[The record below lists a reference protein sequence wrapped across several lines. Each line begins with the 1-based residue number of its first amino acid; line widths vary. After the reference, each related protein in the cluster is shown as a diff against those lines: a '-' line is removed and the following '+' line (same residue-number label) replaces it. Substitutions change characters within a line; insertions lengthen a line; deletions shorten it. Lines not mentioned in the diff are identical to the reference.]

1 MQPLFAR
8 LPLASFVLLAGYLVV
23 TALRVGNDTTTQMV
37 LSSIAMFAFSW
48 VSATHLLGARAAL
61 KFIAISLAIG
71 WFAEQMGASRGW
83 FFGVYTYTDVLGPKL
98 GVVPLVIPLMWFALV
113 YAAFVIANLIVWR
126 APVATPARRLD
137 TVLLCL
143 LAAMI
148 VCAYDLGA
156 KTYMVDV
163 AHAWT
168 VGMTDGWYFGKTLE
182 GFFGWTGT
190 SFVILLIVQ
199 WAIRRGARVAPAAR
213 VERWHALLPVGIY
226 AGSMAFT
233 ICNGSPIETRS
244 IVVFAMGIPVLA
256 AFAAWRQWQAGSSP
270 AGGAAA

>member
-1 MQPLFAR
+1 MQGFMAR
-8 LPLASFVLLAGYLVV
+8 LPLASFVLLAGFLVV
-23 TALRVGNDTTTQMV
+23 TVLRIGHDTTTQMV
-37 LSSIAMFAFSW
+37 LSSLVMFAFSW
-48 VSATHLLGARAAL
+48 ASATHLLGGKVAL
-61 KFIAISLAIG
+61 KLIGIALAIG

-83 FFGVYTYTDVLGPKL
+83 FFGVYTYTDVLGPEL

-113 YAAFVIANLIVWR
+113 YAGFVISNLIVWR
-126 APVATPARRLD
+126 APVATPDGKLD

-143 LAAMI
+143 LGAMI
-148 VCAYDLGA
+148 VAAYDLGA

-190 SFVILLIVQ
+190 SMVILLLFQ
-199 WAIRRGARVAPAAR
+199 WAARAPRPATAPH
-213 VERWHALLPVGIY
+213 VNRWHALLPVGVY

-233 ICNGSPIETRS
+233 ICNGSPVETRS
-244 IVVFAMGIPVLA
+244 IVVYAMGIPVLA
-256 AFAAWRQWQAGSSP
+256 AFAAWRQWQAEDMALP
-270 AGGAAA
+270 GAAA

>member
-1 MQPLFAR
+1 MQHLLAR
-8 LPLASFVLLAGYLVV
+8 LPLASFVLLAGFLVITV
-23 TALRVGNDTTTQMV
+23 LRVGNDTTTQMV
-37 LSSIAMFAFSW
+37 LSSLVMFAFSW

-61 KFIAISLAIG
+61 KFTAIALAIG

-98 GVVPLVIPLMWFALV
+98 GVVPVVIPLMWFALV
-113 YAAFVIANLIVWR
+113 YAAFVISNLIVWR
-126 APVATPARRLD
+126 APVATPAGKID
-137 TVLLCL
+137 TLLLSL
-143 LAAMI
+143 LGAMI
-148 VCAYDLGA
+148 VAAYDLGA

-190 SFVILLIVQ
+190 SFVILLLVQ
-199 WAIRRGARVAPAAR
+199 WAVRGRPPMPSASVN
-213 VERWHALLPVGIY
+213 RWHALLPVGIY

-233 ICNGSPIETRS
+233 ICNGSPVETRS

-256 AFAAWRQWQAGSSP
+256 ALAAWRQWQA
-270 AGGAAA
+270 AGAVVSGAAA

>member
-1 MQPLFAR
+1 MQSLFAR
-8 LPLASFVLLAGYLVV
+8 LPMASFVLLAGYLVI
-23 TALRVGNDTTTQMV
+23 TALRVNRDTTTQMV

-61 KFIAISLAIG
+61 KFIGISLAIG

-98 GVVPLVIPLMWFALV
+98 GVVPMVIPLMWFALV

-126 APVATPARRLD
+126 APVATPARWLD

-143 LAAMI
+143 LGAMI

-190 SFVILLIVQ
+190 SFVILLLVQ
-199 WAIRRGARVAPAAR
+199 WALQRGSGAAPAAR

-233 ICNGSPIETRS
+233 IANGSPVETRS
-244 IVVFAMGIPVLA
+244 IVAYAMGIPVLA
-256 AFAAWRQWQAGSSP
+256 ALTAWRLWQAED
-270 AGGAAA
+270 GAAGKVQA

>member
-1 MQPLFAR
+1 MQKLFAR
-8 LPLASFVLLAGYLVV
+8 LPMASFVLLAGYLVITV
-23 TALRVGNDTTTQMV
+23 LRVNRETTTQMV
-37 LSSIAMFAFSW
+37 LSSLAMFAFSW

-61 KFIAISLAIG
+61 KFIGIALAIG

-98 GVVPLVIPLMWFALV
+98 GVVPIVIPLMWFALV
-113 YAAFVIANLIVWR
+113 YSAFVIANLILWR
-126 APVATPARRLD
+126 VPVAMPARKLD

-143 LAAMI
+143 LGAMI

-190 SFVILLIVQ
+190 SFVILLVVQ
-199 WAIRRGARVAPAAR
+199 WAIRGGRPAPSAR

-244 IVVFAMGIPVLA
+244 IVAFAMGIPVLA
-256 AFAAWRQWQAGSSP
+256 ACAAWRQWQGGTA
-270 AGGAAA
+270 ATGGAGA

>member
-1 MQPLFAR
+1 MQSLFAR
-8 LPLASFVLLAGYLVV
+8 LPMASFVLLAGYLVI
-23 TALRVGNDTTTQMV
+23 TALRVNRDTTTQMV

-61 KFIAISLAIG
+61 KFIGISLAIG

-98 GVVPLVIPLMWFALV
+98 GVVPMVIPLMWFALV

-126 APVATPARRLD
+126 TPVATPRGKVD

-143 LAAMI
+143 LGAMI
-148 VCAYDLGA
+148 VGAYDLGA

-163 AHAWT
+163 AKAWT

-182 GFFGWTGT
+182 GFFGWVGT
-190 SFVILLIVQ
+190 SFVILLLAQ
-199 WAIRRGARVAPAAR
+199 WAIRGAPAPPVAAN
-213 VERWHALLPVGIY
+213 RWHALLPVGVY

-233 ICNGSPIETRS
+233 IANGSPVETRS
-244 IVVFAMGIPVLA
+244 IVAFAMGIPVLA
-256 AFAAWRQWQAGSSP
+256 AFAAWRQWQAESAST
-270 AGGAAA
+270 GGASA

>member
-1 MQPLFAR
+1 MQKLFAR
-8 LPLASFVLLAGYLVV
+8 LPMASFVLLAGFLVV
-23 TALRVGNDTTTQMV
+23 TVLRIGSDTTTQMV
-37 LSSIAMFAFSW
+37 LSSLAMFAFSW

-61 KFIAISLAIG
+61 KFIAIALAIG

-98 GVVPLVIPLMWFALV
+98 GVVPVVIPLMWFALV
-113 YAAFVIANLIVWR
+113 YAGFVIANLIVWR
-126 APVATPARRLD
+126 APVATPAGRID

-143 LAAMI
+143 LGAMI
-148 VCAYDLGA
+148 VAAYDLGA

-163 AHAWT
+163 AKAWT

-182 GFFGWTGT
+182 GFFGWAGT

-199 WAIRRGARVAPAAR
+199 WAIRGAPTVPSAH
-213 VERWHALLPVGIY
+213 VNRWHALLPVGVY

-233 ICNGSPIETRS
+233 ICNGSPVETRS

-256 AFAAWRQWQAGSSP
+256 AFTAWRQWQAHD
-270 AGGAAA
+270 GAVHGADA

>member
-1 MQPLFAR
+1 MQHLLAR
-8 LPLASFVLLAGYLVV
+8 LPLASFVLLAGFLVITV
-23 TALRVGNDTTTQMV
+23 LRVGNDTTTQMV
-37 LSSIAMFAFSW
+37 LSSLVMFAFSW

-61 KFIAISLAIG
+61 KFTAIALAIG

-98 GVVPLVIPLMWFALV
+98 GVVPVVIPLMWFALV
-113 YAAFVIANLIVWR
+113 YAAFVISNLIVWR
-126 APVATPARRLD
+126 APVATPVGKVD
-137 TVLLCL
+137 TLLLSL
-143 LAAMI
+143 LGALI
-148 VCAYDLGA
+148 VAAYDLGA

-190 SFVILLIVQ
+190 SFVILLFVQ
-199 WAIRRGARVAPAAR
+199 WAIRGRPPVPSARVN
-213 VERWHALLPVGIY
+213 RWHALLPVGIY

-233 ICNGSPIETRS
+233 ICNGSPVETRS

-256 AFAAWRQWQAGSSP
+256 ALAAWRQWQAADAVVPGV
-270 AGGAAA
+270 AA

>member
-1 MQPLFAR
+1 MQKLFAR
-8 LPLASFVLLAGYLVV
+8 LPVASFVLLAGFLVV
-23 TALRVGNDTTTQMV
+23 TVLRVNRDTTTQMV
-37 LSSIAMFAFSW
+37 LSSIVMFAFSW

-61 KFIAISLAIG
+61 KFIAIAVAIG

-98 GVVPLVIPLMWFALV
+98 GVVPVVIPLMWFALV

-126 APVATPARRLD
+126 APVATPAGRID
-137 TVLLCL
+137 TLLLCL
-143 LAAMI
+143 LGAMI
-148 VCAYDLGA
+148 VAAYDLGA

-163 AHAWT
+163 AKAWT

-190 SFVILLIVQ
+190 SFVILLCVQ
-199 WAIRRGARVAPAAR
+199 WAIRGAPTVPSAH
-213 VERWHALLPVGIY
+213 VNRWHALLPVGIY

-233 ICNGSPIETRS
+233 ICNGSPVETRS
-244 IVVFAMGIPVLA
+244 IVAFAMGIPMLA
-256 AFAAWRQWQAGSSP
+256 AFTAWRQWQAHD
-270 AGGAAA
+270 GAVHGADA